1 MNRMDKIRDEKQKR
15 DGKQKMDDSLCANG
29 MDSCGILDEFLRNG
43 WLRWM
48 NSLGIRM
55 NRMNPFGIWM
65 DSFGIWMIAFGKDE
79 FLTELG

>member
-1 MNRMDKIRDEKQKR
+1 MGDCLKAGR
-15 DGKQKMDDSLCANG
+15 DGW

-43 WLRWM
+43 CLRWM

-65 DSFGIWMIAFGKDE
+65 DSFGIWMIAFDKDE
-79 FLTELG
+79 FLRNRMVG